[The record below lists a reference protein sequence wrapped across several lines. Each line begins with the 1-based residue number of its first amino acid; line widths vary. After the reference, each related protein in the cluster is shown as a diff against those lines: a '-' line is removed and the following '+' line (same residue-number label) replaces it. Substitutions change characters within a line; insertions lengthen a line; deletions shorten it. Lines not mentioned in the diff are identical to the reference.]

1 MNKFILKCVSLLL
14 LFSWM
19 NVKGD
24 ELPEGT
30 RFYVNNKT
38 GSDDFNGLAAN
49 PGENKSGPFKTI
61 MQAVTKCSVGA
72 RIEIANT
79 GSDYRESVSI
89 EGYKKGRAES
99 PLIINGNG
107 AYVTGLVEVS
117 KEQWFHLKDDIY
129 YFPNKVVSPDLK
141 PKAWFERKIG
151 DAVYGIMPNSNWIGF
166 KKHQGWFT
174 EKDAPE
180 IFMLNGKPGPN
191 VLKLEEIPPGGFFY
205 DTQAETVKELTGQ
218 RCLFFRLP
226 AGRLI
231 SECIVE
237 LPLNRGIYV
246 SDDYVT
252 ICNIGSRYSQDDGF
266 AGFWGQGV
274 VLRNIHACFNC
285 DQGVSF
291 HGNST
296 TLIDGALIERNAGC
310 GIVDVMSCTTIYR
323 NVTVRENYPSG
334 VLFQGFAH
342 AMYHSRIMDNSGNQV
357 EFAKGAS
364 GSMVNCLI
372 VGRGAKS
379 GGVALS
385 MERGRIDR
393 CTILD
398 SGIGARLT
406 SGGSVKNSII
416 SNCPTVLDVGKNA
429 LDSISI
435 DKTILGL
442 GEVAVAGK
450 KINQEAWPE
459 LVKTSKGL
467 SGAIIDTPALE
478 GPLYLLPKDSPH
490 IKAGENGMAIGAT
503 LSPDTNWKSQSS
515 K

>member
-1 MNKFILKCVSLLL
+1 MNKFILKCVILLL
-14 LFSWM
+14 LFSFV

-38 GSDDFNGLAAN
+38 GSDDFTGLAAN
-49 PGENKSGPFKTI
+49 PGENKAGPFRTI
-61 MQAVTKCSVGA
+61 TQAVTRCAVGA

-79 GSDYRESVSI
+79 GTDYRESVSI
-89 EGYKKGRAES
+89 EGYRKGRAES

-107 AYVTGLVEVS
+107 AYVTGLVEVA
-117 KEQWFHLKDDIY
+117 KDQWFLLKDDIY
-129 YFPNKVVSPDLK
+129 YFPNKVGGTDLK
-141 PKAWFERKIG
+141 PRAWYERKIG
-151 DAVYGIMPNSNWIGF
+151 DAVYGIMPNSNWLDSR
-166 KKHQGWFT
+166 KHQGWFT

-180 IFMLNGKPGPN
+180 IFLLNGKPGPN
-191 VLKLEEIPPGGFFY
+191 VLKLDDLQPGGFFY
-205 DTQAETVKELTGQ
+205 DTQSETVKELTGQ

-226 AGRLI
+226 EGKKLAD
-231 SECIVE
+231 CVVE
-237 LPLNRGIYV
+237 LPLNKGVYV

-310 GIVDVMSCTTIYR
+310 GIVDVMSCTTVYR
-323 NVTVRENYPSG
+323 NVTVRENYPAGAIFS
-334 VLFQGFAH
+334 GFAH
-342 AMYHSRIMDNSGNQV
+342 AMYNSRIMDNSGMQV
-357 EFAKGAS
+357 EFSKGAS
-364 GSMVNCLI
+364 GSLVNCLI
-372 VGRGAKS
+372 VGRGAKTA
-379 GGVALS
+379 GVS
-385 MERGRIDR
+385 MENGRIER

-398 SGIGARLT
+398 SSTGVRLIK
-406 SGGSVKNSII
+406 GGSIKNSII
-416 SNCPTVLDVGKNA
+416 SNCTTILDVGKLA
-429 LDSISI
+429 SESILV

-442 GEVAVAGK
+442 GEVVFDGK

-459 LVKTSKGL
+459 FAKTAKGL
-467 SGAIIDTPALE
+467 SGAIIDTPTLE
-478 GPLYLLPKDSPH
+478 GSLCLLPKDSPH
-490 IKAGENGMAIGAT
+490 IKAGENGVTPGAN
-503 LSPDTNWKSQSS
+503 LPPDTNWKTHES